1 MMANKLRDSLEEEYK
16 DIDIEV
22 VEGSQPLYY
31 YVFSIE

>member
-1 MMANKLRDSLEEEYK
+1 MVANKLKDTLEEEYK
-16 DIDIEV
+16 NIDIEV